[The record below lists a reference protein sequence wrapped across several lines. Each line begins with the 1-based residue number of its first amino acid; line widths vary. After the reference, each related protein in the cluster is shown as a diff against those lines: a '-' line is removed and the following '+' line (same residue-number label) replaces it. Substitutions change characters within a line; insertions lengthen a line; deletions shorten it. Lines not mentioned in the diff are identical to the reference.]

1 VLLAAARR
9 LVILLAGTSAITLVA
24 ALLGA
29 LLFGAGL
36 FRAISVAF
44 YLVGSFLLV
53 AGFFVGNRGPARPRE
68 GAEGGSAVAGM
79 FGIGLATR
87 GVRWATTEEREE
99 TIASSAL
106 FVTLGFL
113 LIVIGFVTD
122 DSVRLH

>member
-1 VLLAAARR
+1 MLLAAARR
-9 LVILLAGTSAITLVA
+9 LAILLAGTSAITLVA

-44 YLVGSFLLV
+44 YIVGSFLLV
-53 AGFFVGNRGPARPRE
+53 AGFFVGNRGPARPKE
-68 GAEGGSAVAGM
+68 EAEGGSAVAGM
-79 FGIGLATR
+79 FGIGIATR
-87 GVRWATTEEREE
+87 GVRWATTEERDE

-113 LIVIGFVTD
+113 LIVIGFITD

>member
-9 LVILLAGTSAITLVA
+9 LAILLAATSAITFVA

-29 LLFGAGL
+29 LLFGSGL
-36 FRAISVAF
+36 LRAVSVAF

-53 AGFFVGNRGPARPRE
+53 AGFFVGNRGPARPKE
-68 GAEGGSAVAGM
+68 DAEGSAMAGM
-79 FGIGLATR
+79 FGIGIAAR
-87 GVRWATTEEREE
+87 GVRWATTEERDE

-113 LIVIGFVTD
+113 LILIGFATD
-122 DSVRLH
+122 DSVRLL

>member
-9 LVILLAGTSAITLVA
+9 LAILLAATSAITLGA

-29 LLFGAGL
+29 LLFGSGL

-53 AGFFVGNRGPARPRE
+53 AGFFVGNRGPARPKE
-68 GAEGGSAVAGM
+68 EADDGSAVAGM
-79 FGIGLATR
+79 FGIGIAAR
-87 GVRWATTEEREE
+87 GVRWATTEERDE

-106 FVTLGFL
+106 FVALGLL
-113 LIVIGFVTD
+113 LILIGFVTD
-122 DSVRLH
+122 DSVRLL